1 MLPPSKELQDYGVVD
16 KVIVPNPPPNQPLY
30 WSRHRW
36 RFEGE
41 MEDGVIQLRFRKLEQ
56 NGKTILHSVMSLGLI
71 DALAGVPAFGPNI
84 TNEEA
89 AAMGLNPPAILTY
102 QRPLIKERIEGLQ
115 FAWKAE
121 RFMHTGTITLHVP
134 PEHINEGRIEAV
146 HDGDEVVL
154 TLKMKE
160 LLPAFG
166 EEHYDVNTGTA
177 KTIGPST
184 SSTANTGLQRVNSM
198 RTCSTFPSSS
208 TSCPSGLRTA
218 KRRNC
223 SPTSTSALSPHESCI
238 NSSSAT
244 PAGCLTEM
252 PNSTT
257 ATPLMS
263 RVLGR

>member
-41 MEDGVIQLRFRKLEQ
+41 MEDGVIQLRYRKLEQ

-71 DALAGVPAFGPNI
+71 DAWPAYRLLANI

-102 QRPLIKERIEGLQ
+102 QRPLIKERIEGELQ

-134 PEHINEGRIEAV
+134 
-146 HDGDEVVL
+146 L
-154 TLKMKE
+154 
-160 LLPAFG
+160 
-166 EEHYDVNTGTA
+166 
-177 KTIGPST
+177 ST
-184 SSTANTGLQRVNSM
+184 STKDASKPSM
-198 RTCSTFPSSS
+198 
-208 TSCPSGLRTA
+208 
-218 KRRNC
+218 
-223 SPTSTSALSPHESCI
+223 
-238 NSSSAT
+238 
-244 PAGCLTEM
+244 
-252 PNSTT
+252 T
-257 ATPLMS
+257 ATKWC
-263 RVLGR
+263 